1 MSSGEWKSKSSPRDT
16 DPNEQEL
23 QAIREGIEE
32 ADADM
37 GQPLAEFDADFR
49 KRNGLAPRDQS

>member
-1 MSSGEWKSKSSPRDT
+1 MLD
-16 DPNEQEL
+16 DPNEQEV

-32 ADADM
+32 AEAGM